1 MENGIKARIESE
13 IDVKAY
19 IQNLQFSLNNGAKI
33 EFQGKRFVDEDR
45 DERYTNQYTVNVLFP
60 NENPVDVL
68 RRELLKLSVSDYMRT
83 VKDTRFPKRSEM
95 REFGKVYNGKDEVYI
110 KMLQHLLCHFI
121 LQRNRLHRTY
131 SLIERIRRC
140 FHEHESYKK

>member
-83 VKDTRFPKRSEM
+83 VKMCIRDRPW
-95 REFGKVYNGKDEVYI
+95 
-110 KMLQHLLCHFI
+110 
-121 LQRNRLHRTY
+121 
-131 SLIERIRRC
+131 IRRPIYPLVNSVGMSNSFC
-140 FHEHESYKK
+140 PMTSTE

>member
-19 IQNLQFSLNNGAKI
+19 IQNLQFPLNNGAKI

-83 VKDTRFPKRSEM
+83 VKHIVSP
-95 REFGKVYNGKDEVYI
+95 REVKCVNLGKSIMEN
-110 KMLQHLLCHFI
+110 